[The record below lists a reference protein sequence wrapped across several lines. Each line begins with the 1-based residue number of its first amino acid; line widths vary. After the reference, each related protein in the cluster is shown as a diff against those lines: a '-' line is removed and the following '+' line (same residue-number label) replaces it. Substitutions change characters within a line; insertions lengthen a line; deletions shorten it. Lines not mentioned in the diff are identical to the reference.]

1 MRHSLSHEKVIHEQA
16 PDFYKPMELWLE
28 SGAISDLPDPSDYP
42 LEELAAAIIF
52 HLKTQPTS
60 AVLSRI
66 LDAISHL
73 LDD

>member
-1 MRHSLSHEKVIHEQA
+1 
-16 PDFYKPMELWLE
+16 MELWLE

-60 AVLSRI
+60 AILSRI